1 MHKNLRELKISN
13 SFITED
19 ITKPLVT
26 LILQYNNFEKL
37 ECEGN
42 CFQDDNNSTEVIQ
55 FAIQQIKFQGKMI
68 FDSDLDH
75 ISYFLVMLK
84 CASDLSVEE
93 SNFIAKISEVT
104 NLSLDCTDR
113 PKQST
118 IPILTIKAPQSFQKF
133 DSPGPE
139 ECLYNWPGQS

>member
-1 MHKNLRELKISN
+1 MKEFVFKMIIIALK
-13 SFITED
+13 SFS
-19 ITKPLVT
+19 
-26 LILQYNNFEKL
+26 LQYSKSNFREK
-37 ECEGN
+37 
-42 CFQDDNNSTEVIQ
+42 I
-55 FAIQQIKFQGKMI
+55 I

-93 SNFIAKISEVT
+93 SNFIAKFSEVT

-139 ECLYNWPGQS
+139 ECLYN